1 MAVLVLDLK
10 AAVAVEVTRQGT
22 VTIILME
29 APAVLEGIMDQDQDR
44 GPLLD

>member
-1 MAVLVLDLK
+1 MVVSVLDLR
-10 AAVAVEVTRQGT
+10 AAVVVEVTLQGT

-29 APAVLEGIMDQDQDR
+29 VPAVLEGIMDRDQDR